1 MLLEHI
7 LVESEKCISGLV
19 FNMEQINKSVSNS
32 MHNIIT
38 EELILN
44 GVKMGYVRID
54 IHDRIRSILTKP
66 LKAFEEDNK
75 FNLATIKAIFATDN
89 VISEIIEKYN
99 ISLDPLDYIGR
110 CVEQVEKF
118 YD

>member
-1 MLLEHI
+1 MNNI
-7 LVESEKCISGLV
+7 P
-19 FNMEQINKSVSNS
+19 FDINEEYIKKQVSLS

-66 LKAFEEDNK
+66 MKSFEEDNLFDLSSIK
-75 FNLATIKAIFATDN
+75 SIFNSDK

-99 ISLDPLDYIGR
+99 VSLEPMDYIGR
-110 CVEQVEKF
+110 CVEQIEKF
-118 YD
+118 YDV

>member
-1 MLLEHI
+1 
-7 LVESEKCISGLV
+7 
-19 FNMEQINKSVSNS
+19 

-66 LKAFEEDNK
+66 MKSFEEDNLFDLSSIK
-75 FNLATIKAIFATDN
+75 SIFNSDK

-99 ISLDPLDYIGR
+99 VSLEPMDYIGR
-110 CVEQVEKF
+110 CVEQIEKF
-118 YD
+118 YDV